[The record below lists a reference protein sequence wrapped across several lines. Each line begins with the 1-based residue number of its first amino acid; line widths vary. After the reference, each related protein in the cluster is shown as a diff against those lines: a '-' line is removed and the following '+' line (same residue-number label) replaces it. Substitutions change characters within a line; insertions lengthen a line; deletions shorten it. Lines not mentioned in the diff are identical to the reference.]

1 MASICPPPSNSNHQ
15 DYYIFRRESPNPYQT
30 SHYRYLPLFLG
41 IPDRLSLTSP
51 SISLL
56 IFNSELCTFQWES
69 FACSSSLAPKLE
81 NTGNGSN
88 MLIVKAGS
96 RFGFTEN
103 PWTHG
108 LPVPRALFFGHCY
121 SSYMWPHLVRCDW
134 INKRTRQS
142 KDWDSRRRAVEWNQS
157 LALCY

>member
-88 MLIVKAGS
+88 MLRAGS
-96 RFGFTEN
+96 RFGFR
-103 PWTHG
+103 

-142 KDWDSRRRAVEWNQS
+142 KDWDSGRPAVE
-157 LALCY
+157 